1 MTFNQSKLLS
11 GRVPVTDYANLT
23 SDRYQ
28 FLSVNQAEPNL
39 GPGANSTVLT
49 ITTNNTRVWSNSF
62 SVTGNIG
69 GNYVYGNGAFLTGVQ
84 TSGSPVTN
92 QTISGDGT
100 TTVYTLTSTSTADS
114 ILVSTNGLTQ
124 APNVDYTV
132 AGNTIT
138 FTTAPA
144 QGDIMQIRYLAN
156 NLTAINNNYGNSN
169 VAAYGEAGWA
179 GNIIPSGNA
188 VYSLGN
194 STNQWADLW
203 VSNATIYIDSVP
215 LTLGAGNVLTVNGQA
230 LLSNDSS
237 TTITTTGNI
246 TANTFILANG
256 VTLRGQVGNTIALGA
271 GAGVGVQGL
280 NTVAIGTNAG
290 VYQGYNAVAIGLN
303 AGNDNQGI
311 STIAIG
317 QAAGSVDQDFSAIA
331 IGAGAGN
338 TTQGRYSIAIGRNA
352 GQTNQANNSIILNA
366 TGAILN
372 QTTANTFTVAPVRN
386 DVANVNQVM
395 FYNTTSKEITYG
407 NTISVAGNITTG
419 NISTT
424 GNIQSNGLMQTRVYT
439 VDNLP
444 NAQTSGIGAR
454 AFVSDSSIVSFNSL
468 VSNGGTA
475 AVPVFSDGTAWRV
488 G

>member
-23 SDRYQ
+23 ADRYQ

-144 QGDIMQIRYLAN
+144 QGDIMQIRYLSN
-156 NLTAINNNYGNSN
+156 NLVTINNNYGNSN
-169 VAAYGEAGWA
+169 VALFLQ
-179 GNIIPSGNA
+179 SGN
-188 VYSLGN
+188 
-194 STNQWADLW
+194 
-203 VSNATIYIDSVP
+203 SV
-215 LTLGAGNVLTVNGQA
+215 
-230 LLSNDSS
+230 
-237 TTITTTGNI
+237 
-246 TANTFILANG
+246 
-256 VTLRGQVGNTIALGA
+256 
-271 GAGVGVQGL
+271 
-280 NTVAIGTNAG
+280 
-290 VYQGYNAVAIGLN
+290 
-303 AGNDNQGI
+303 
-311 STIAIG
+311 
-317 QAAGSVDQDFSAIA
+317 
-331 IGAGAGN
+331 
-338 TTQGRYSIAIGRNA
+338 
-352 GQTNQANNSIILNA
+352 
-366 TGAILN
+366 
-372 QTTANTFTVAPVRN
+372 
-386 DVANVNQVM
+386 
-395 FYNTTSKEITYG
+395 E
-407 NTISVAGNITTG
+407 
-419 NISTT
+419 ISTT
-424 GNIQSNGLMQTRVYT
+424 GNVSAGGNVYGHFLYAIGQGAGVEIGQQQELYENPVTGGLDVVSHYGLIRLLSIRSATGGVIFQTANGNLTYDDNGNLTLSNPGNIGFTSNFITNGNIRCDGVLQSGVYT
-439 VDNLP
+439 SVIDLP
-444 NAQTSGIGAR
+444 SPASIGAGAR
-454 AFVSDSSIVSFNSL
+454 AFVSTANTTVFYSIVGTGG
-468 VSNGGTA
+468 SNT
-475 AVPVFSDGTAWRV
+475 VPVFSDGTAWRV